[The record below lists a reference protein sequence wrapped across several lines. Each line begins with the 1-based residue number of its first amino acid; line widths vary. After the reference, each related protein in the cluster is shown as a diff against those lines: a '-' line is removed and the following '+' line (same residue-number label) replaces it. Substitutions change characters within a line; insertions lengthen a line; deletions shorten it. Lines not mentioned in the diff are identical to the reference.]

1 MLAQITDALRRG
13 DAAAALADARA
24 LAAAEPDNAAARHL
38 LGVCLQ
44 RTGDLDGAREAFEQ
58 AIAAAPDHAD
68 YYFSLATLRLG
79 QGDAPGAIR
88 RLHEALQLDPNQ
100 LGAYV
105 LLVHLAIGRGDVEE
119 ARRNLKLAQRVAEDH
134 PQVKVAEGY
143 VLQAQGDADG
153 ALRCFTAAATAAPD
167 LAAAQLALGMAYLGR
182 KVWPFAEQALANA
195 LALDPSRPPATLRA
209 LAEARRRQGKGAE
222 TLQVLGE
229 LLALEPDDLVARG
242 LRAEILRETAPDA
255 ALADLDA
262 ILDRYPAH
270 LPALAAAMPS
280 LVDAG
285 RGDDALRR
293 VEAALAL
300 QPENDTLW
308 RLRLDLSGRLGEDA
322 KAMLDRWQEARPDSP
337 DVLDLLAGYH
347 DSRRETALAESY
359 ADRALALSPGLITSN
374 LVKLADDLATDPERA
389 VARTQRLLTGEQAAT
404 LGVSHRHTLHGWAG
418 LAQDAL
424 GRHDEAAASWR
435 EMIRFIDSGR
445 LPPPPP
451 VPADAARSMPGTDAA
466 AGGMLIVSPPGVR
479 AEFLLRQIKP
489 QLGPRLRMDR
499 LQVPVSGDGF
509 GSVRRPPGHPDAGTP
524 TRWAETL
531 RAVGLDPATTVDYFT
546 FFDGYT
552 LEAMRGARVIAL
564 LTDPRDALL
573 NWMVHGSLQHFLF
586 SDIVENS
593 AGWLATVLEMLVDH
607 HAAHPDMTH
616 LLRLDVDP
624 AAAAAELET
633 LLGLAQPLPAVFGR
647 GARFPTGHWR
657 KYRTAFAKE
666 FEMLAPVATRL
677 GYVD

>member
-105 LLVHLAIGRGDVEE
+105 LLVHLAIGRGDVDE

-134 PQVKVAEGY
+134 PQVKVAEGS

-167 LAAAQLALGMAYLGR
+167 LAAAQLALGLAYLGR
-182 KVWPFAEQALANA
+182 KVWPFAEQALA
-195 LALDPSRPPATLRA
+195 
-209 LAEARRRQGKGAE
+209 
-222 TLQVLGE
+222 
-229 LLALEPDDLVARG
+229 PDDLVARG

-322 KAMLDRWQEARPDSP
+322 KALLDRWQEARPDSP

-404 LGVSHRHTLHGWAG
+404 LGASHRHTLHGWAG